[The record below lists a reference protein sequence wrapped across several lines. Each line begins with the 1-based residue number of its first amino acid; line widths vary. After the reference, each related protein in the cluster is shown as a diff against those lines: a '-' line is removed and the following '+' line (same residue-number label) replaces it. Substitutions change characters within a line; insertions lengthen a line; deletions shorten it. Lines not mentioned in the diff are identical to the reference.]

1 MISCDYRGS
10 VQIYFISRGKLRPA
24 NKQYSSIKNDYE
36 LNMVDDTE
44 VELVGVVITSSLHHC
59 YIYHTGGCG
68 HYIIITSLLYIYY
81 TGGCGHY
88 IIITSLL
95 YIVCVCEV
103 DFSYSA
109 QRERQICPPYS
120 TTSLP

>member
-59 YIYHTGGCG
+59 YIYTILVGVVITSSLHHC
-68 HYIIITSLLYIYY
+68 YIYTILVGVVITSLLHHCYI
-81 TGGCGHY
+81 
-88 IIITSLL
+88 
-95 YIVCVCEV
+95 
-103 DFSYSA
+103 
-109 QRERQICPPYS
+109 
-120 TTSLP
+120 